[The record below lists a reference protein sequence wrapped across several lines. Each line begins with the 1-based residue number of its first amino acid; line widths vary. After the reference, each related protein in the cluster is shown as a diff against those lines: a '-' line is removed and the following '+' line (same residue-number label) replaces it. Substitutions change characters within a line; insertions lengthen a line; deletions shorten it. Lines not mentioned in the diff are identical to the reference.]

1 MVRQWLR
8 FVVVGASNTVLSWCV
23 YAALTDVGVP
33 YLIASGL
40 AFALGAVNS
49 YVLNRRWTFRSR
61 ARCAPEVVRFGVV
74 QCIGL
79 AVDVLLLGALTEDV
93 GLHHLLAQAIVFPVA
108 SGVTFALSRQW
119 AFAGVSSAT

>member
-1 MVRQWLR
+1 L
-8 FVVVGASNTVLSWCV
+8 VVGAGNTLLSWCV
-23 YAALTDVGVP
+23 YAALTSFGVP
-33 YLIASGL
+33 YLAASAL

-61 ARCAPEVVRFGVV
+61 GRYAPEVVRFGVV
-74 QCIGL
+74 QSVGL
-79 AVDVLLLGALTEDV
+79 TVDVLLLGALTEDL
-93 GLHHLLAQAIVFPVA
+93 GLHHLLAQAIVFPIA